1 MEAYQE
7 QTPLET
13 GDAFFYAH
21 RHLGTAPG
29 EMVGAHWHDAYELL
43 FIRRGRGEQLLNARV
58 LPFTQDDLI
67 VIRPGDI
74 HATWALS
81 PDGCEIDEVMFD
93 QRVLRLPDSSF
104 FACTL
109 TSQCPAACPQDAA
122 CLRALFE
129 TLLSEAELS
138 QPGAPLIISGLL
150 QQLAGWLLR
159 AGCAQSGRRTHAVL
173 SLLEQSPQFSLAEI
187 AAHLGY
193 APAYLS
199 RKIHAETGNPFRV
212 LREEALM
219 RRAVEALRRGESIA
233 QTAETTGYSAP
244 ESFIRAFKR
253 VYGLTP
259 HQYISQRRPLGRER

>member
-1 MEAYQE
+1 MQAYQE
-7 QTPLET
+7 QTPLEI
-13 GDAFFYAH
+13 GNAFFYAH
-21 RHLGTAPG
+21 RHLRAAPG
-29 EMVGAHWHDAYELL
+29 MMVGAHWHDAYELL
-43 FIRRGRGEQLLNARV
+43 FIRRGHGEQLLNSHV
-58 LPFTQDDLI
+58 LPFAQDDLI
-67 VIRPGDI
+67 VVRPGDI

-81 PDGCEIDEVMFD
+81 ADGCEIDEIMFD

-109 TSQCPAACPQDAA
+109 TSQCPAVCSQDAA
-122 CLRALFE
+122 CLRILFE
-129 TLLSEAELS
+129 SILSEADCS

-159 AGCAQSGRRTHAVL
+159 AGCAQSGHHMHAVL

-187 AAHLGY
+187 AAQLGY

-199 RKIHAETGNPFRV
+199 RKIHAETGIPFRA

-233 QTAETTGYSAP
+233 QTAESIGYSAP

-253 VYGLTP
+253 IYGFTP
-259 HQYISQRRPLGRER
+259 HQYISQRVPL